1 MKLFSFL
8 IVSIYGLSVYVIC
21 VFPSYVHRINIWKFH
36 IYIYI
41 HTYYIL
47 HLRIRLSRG
56 GSLQKDK
63 AKTLNDLWYD
73 TSETLILVR
82 GCNWT
87 GVCCYF
93 QWRHCLTAV
102 LPLAD
107 GRYFSTGQREICC
120 VWTIVPSS
128 FVCGGTGSC
137 ASHSRWQSFHQSS
150 FHIIILSDLMRF
162 NTLPRTFDMLM
173 AWNKTYDYKKK
184 SAEYVCLS
192 GCIYSALSMCENAQ
206 QWVHWVGK

>member
-1 MKLFSFL
+1 ME
-8 IVSIYGLSVYVIC
+8 IPYIYTYIHIIYYIC
-21 VFPSYVHRINIWKFH
+21 V
-36 IYIYI
+36 
-41 HTYYIL
+41 L
-47 HLRIRLSRG
+47 
-56 GSLQKDK
+56 GSAEVGHCK
-63 AKTLNDLWYD
+63 KTLNDLWYD
-73 TSETLILVR
+73 TSETLILVL

-107 GRYFSTGQREICC
+107 RRYFSTGQREICC

-150 FHIIILSDLMRF
+150 FHIIILSDLMHF